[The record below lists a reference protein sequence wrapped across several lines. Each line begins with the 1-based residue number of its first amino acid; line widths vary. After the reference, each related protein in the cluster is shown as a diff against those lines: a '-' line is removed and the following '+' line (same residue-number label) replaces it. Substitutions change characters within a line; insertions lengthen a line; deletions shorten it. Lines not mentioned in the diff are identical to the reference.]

1 MIKKGNAVT
10 MTTARRR
17 WSAARAVALWVVPA
31 LMLMSGATL
40 AQERKT
46 VVASFTIMADMA
58 RQVAGDELEVISIVP
73 PGAEIHEYAP
83 TPRDILKA
91 RRADLILYNG
101 MGLERWFQRFYQGMD
116 NVPVAV
122 LTEGID
128 PIGLGEGPYSGR
140 PNPHAWMTPQNGLIY
155 VENIR
160 RALVAL
166 DPARSDTY
174 NRNARAYSERLEA
187 LDQSL
192 RDAFSRIPAAQRTL
206 ATCEGAFSYLTRAYG
221 FRERYLWAVNAEQ
234 EGSPQQ
240 VRRLIDDLNAD
251 EVPVTFCESTVNDRA
266 MKQVTSET
274 GAHYGGALY
283 VDSLSRREGP
293 VPDYETLLRYNAR
306 QIEKGFGL
314 E

>member
-1 MIKKGNAVT
+1 MIEEGNAAT
-10 MTTARRR
+10 MTTARHR
-17 WSAARAVALWVVPA
+17 WSAVWGMAVWMVPA

-91 RRADLILYNG
+91 RQADLILYNG
-101 MGLERWFQRFYQGMD
+101 MGLERWFQRFYQGMEK
-116 NVPVAV
+116 VPTAV
-122 LTEGID
+122 LTEGIE
-128 PIGLGEGPYSGR
+128 PIDLGEGPYQGR
-140 PNPHAWMTPQNGLIY
+140 PNPHAWMTPGNGLIY

-160 RALVAL
+160 QALVAL
-166 DPARSDTY
+166 DPAQAEIYD
-174 NRNARAYSERLEA
+174 RNARAYSERLEA
-187 LDQSL
+187 LDRELTS
-192 RDAFSRIPAAQRTL
+192 AFGRIPDAQRTL

-251 EVPVTFCESTVNDRA
+251 QVPVTFCESTVNDRA

-274 GAHYGGALY
+274 GARYGGVLY
-283 VDSLSRREGP
+283 VDSLSRSEGP

-306 QIEKGFGL
+306 QIQKGFGL

>member
-1 MIKKGNAVT
+1 MIKEINAAT
-10 MTTARRR
+10 MMTARRR
-17 WSAARAVALWVVPA
+17 LSAARAVAVWVVPA

-40 AQERKT
+40 AHERRT

-122 LTEGID
+122 LTEGIE

-166 DPARSDTY
+166 DPARAATY
-174 NRNARAYSERLEA
+174 NHNAKAYSDRLAA

-192 RDAFSRIPAAQRTL
+192 RDAFARIPDAQRTL
-206 ATCEGAFSYLTRAYG
+206 ATCEGAFSYLTREYD
-221 FRERYLWAVNAEQ
+221 FRERFLWSVNAEQ
-234 EGSPQQ
+234 EGTPQQ

-251 EVPVTFCESTVNDRA
+251 DVPVTFCESTVNDRA

-274 GAHYGGALY
+274 GARYGGTLY
-283 VDSLSRREGP
+283 VDSLTRDDGP
-293 VPDYETLLRYNAR
+293 VPDYETLLRHNAE
-306 QIEKGFGL
+306 QIQKGFGL